1 MSIFG
6 QVWLWSLA
14 AFVLGALLTW
24 LLLVRPAQSRIAD
37 LERRLAAAPTPER
50 GQLHQDPEPTLV
62 QHQPAAA
69 SSGDGPGLDP
79 DALPGVPEPAE
90 ETAAERTRFVGPVE
104 PQPQPQWLE
113 QDSFAQAGRDADE
126 PTEYRYAEEPPRYGD
141 QDEEYGQYEPYGQ
154 YDQYLQETHPD
165 EEAEQAWDSTQ
176 ALSVLE
182 PGQEDQYEYEAARP
196 EPEPEPEPRERQPA
210 SLFTEL
216 PAYEYVDEDSDYN
229 DYNGDAGYRDY
240 GQHEDQPEQQ
250 HAEYEGEQPGE
261 PPAET
266 PSPPD
271 TTQVLPKRQPREVPR
286 GGFDQPEPI
295 QPSMRTV
302 SRREPAPE
310 VEGTH
315 SGSLFQPAVPAGPAA
330 EQPGPVPPPARD
342 HVPEEGGALPS
353 GPFGPGSAMPLPG
366 GGSPAEDYRV
376 KASVTALRYC
386 TEDEPRYPNMV
397 AEVWFRT
404 PADAERVGFRPLT

>member
-24 LLLVRPAQSRIAD
+24 LLLVRPARSRIAK
-37 LERRLAAAPTPER
+37 LERRLAPASRSEPGPLR
-50 GQLHQDPEPTLV
+50 QDPEPTLV
-62 QHQPAAA
+62 RHAPAGGY
-69 SSGDGPGLDP
+69 SGEDPGPDP
-79 DALPGVPEPAE
+79 EALPGVPAE
-90 ETAAERTRFVGPVE
+90 ERTRFIGPVE

-113 QDSFAQAGRDADE
+113 QDSLARAGE
-126 PTEYRYAEEPPRYGD
+126 PTEYRSQEEPLSSGD
-141 QDEEYGQYEPYGQ
+141 RQDQYENQ
-154 YDQYLQETHPD
+154 YEDQYLGYEPGAEYERQPYQAGD
-165 EEAEQAWDSTQ
+165 EEEQAWDSTE
-176 ALSVLE
+176 ARSVLE
-182 PGQEDQYEYEAARP
+182 PERQEPAGYEAAPPAP
-196 EPEPEPEPRERQPA
+196 EPESGPLSQRPT

-216 PAYEYVDEDSDYN
+216 PVYDDQADHDDQADYT
-229 DYNGDAGYRDY
+229 DY
-240 GQHEDQPEQQ
+240 GDYSDQ
-250 HAEYEGEQPGE
+250 HAGGEPPGE

-266 PSPPD
+266 PSEPD

-286 GGFDQPEPI
+286 GGFDPPEPI
-295 QPSMRTV
+295 QPSMRAV

-315 SGSLFQPAVPAGPAA
+315 SGSLFQPAVPAGQST
-330 EQPGPVPPPARD
+330 EQPAPVPPPARTQAQ
-342 HVPEEGGALPS
+342 EEDAAPS

-366 GGSPAEDYRV
+366 GGSPGEDFRV

-397 AEVWFRT
+397 AEVWFRS